1 MTGNKEGWQL
11 FVERPGVW
19 VRIHPHG
26 QRKILNVV
34 VSRFG
39 VESTNIYPDSIDT
52 NSTETSRFR
61 LDFDLAAAAVAA
73 AVAVAVVIIKQSAA
87 RISPSGSS
95 WPSN

>member
-1 MTGNKEGWQL
+1 MLRDQESGSQ
-11 FVERPGVW
+11 F
-19 VRIHPHG
+19 RIHPHG
-26 QRKILNVV
+26 QRKILNIV

-61 LDFDLAAAAVAA
+61 LDFDLAAVAA
-73 AVAVAVVIIKQSAA
+73 DDNAAVVIIKQSAA

>member
-19 VRIHPHG
+19 VTIHPHG
-26 QRKILNVV
+26 QRKILNIVV
-34 VSRFG
+34 FRFG

-61 LDFDLAAAAVAA
+61 LDFDLAAAAAA
-73 AVAVAVVIIKQSAA
+73 VIIKQSAA

>member
-19 VRIHPHG
+19 VTIHPHG
-26 QRKILNVV
+26 QRKILNIV

-61 LDFDLAAAAVAA
+61 LDFDLAAAAAA
-73 AVAVAVVIIKQSAA
+73 AAAAVIIKQSAA

>member
-1 MTGNKEGWQL
+1 MLRDQESGSE
-11 FVERPGVW
+11 F
-19 VRIHPHG
+19 RIHPHR
-26 QRKILNVV
+26 QRKILNIVV
-34 VSRFG
+34 FRFG

-61 LDFDLAAAAVAA
+61 LDFDLAAAAAVAA
-73 AVAVAVVIIKQSAA
+73 AAVIIKQSAA

>member
-19 VRIHPHG
+19 VGIHPHG
-26 QRKILNVV
+26 QRKFLNIVV
-34 VSRFG
+34 FRFG

-61 LDFDLAAAAVAA
+61 LDFDLAAAAADDNA
-73 AVAVAVVIIKQSAA
+73 AVVIIKQSAA

>member
-19 VRIHPHG
+19 VTIHPHG
-26 QRKILNVV
+26 QRKILNIV

-39 VESTNIYPDSIDT
+39 GESTNIYPDSIDT

-61 LDFDLAAAAVAA
+61 LDFDLAAAAAAA
-73 AVAVAVVIIKQSAA
+73 AVIINQSAA